1 MNENPGFL
9 KRLLT
14 RYSLLVTTVGVS
26 LVNGLDVSP
35 VFDAVSFCLASFAR
49 NSPFFDADAFYYL
62 TSLSISAMTLLLAGI
77 PAALYER
84 VRGLQRSSPASL
96 VIWLLTTL
104 LLTLPVILLA
114 LGSTE
119 E

>member
-1 MNENPGFL
+1 VNQNRGFL
-9 KRLLT
+9 ERLLK
-14 RYSLLVTTVGVS
+14 RYLLLVATVSVS

-35 VFDAVSFCLASFAR
+35 VFDAVSFYLASFAR
-49 NSPFFDADAFYYL
+49 NSPFFHADAFYYL
-62 TSLSISAMTLLLAGI
+62 TSLSISAMTMLLAGI

-84 VRGLQRSSPASL
+84 VRGLQQSSPASL
-96 VIWLLTTL
+96 AIWLLATL
-104 LLTLPVILLA
+104 LLTLPVILLV